1 MFTTATIRTAI
12 ITATAKTGHSYCE
25 LSRSRR
31 MFPCAF
37 YPPSNSV
44 VKRYLSLKSSL
55 LIETLA
61 IMTTIIIT
69 TTSKIDLY
77 LGELSFLC
85 SEFQRAHSTLAQMYQ
100 QMKVVCRLGIPSKKR
115 ASQGRFGLCWRVNSG
130 RPKNAMLESEL
141 PLKSAYLVKKYLL
154 LIRICT

>member
-1 MFTTATIRTAI
+1 MLTTATIRTAI

-69 TTSKIDLY
+69 TTSRMGLY
-77 LGELSFLC
+77 FGKLSCLC
-85 SEFQRAHSTLAQMYQ
+85 SKFQRARSTLAQMYQ
-100 QMKVVCRLGIPSKKR
+100 RTQVVCRIGIPSKK
-115 ASQGRFGLCWRVNSG
+115 
-130 RPKNAMLESEL
+130 KD
-141 PLKSAYLVKKYLL
+141 
-154 LIRICT
+154 I